1 MLHRMSGTDDISA
14 LRTLA
19 DVVEPVKDY
28 TRISSVKG
36 PWDFRAPLN
45 RLVDAVSPESDAAR
59 HFREL
64 VEKYIQSKYKDRSA
78 AGEIRTLLTNWRDN
92 DAKLHPLLEHSFLL
106 RDVIPLS
113 QDLAALGESG
123 LLALD
128 YLEKSESSPESWR
141 TQQLARIESAK
152 EAKADLLLMV
162 VAPVELL
169 IEASA
174 GQRPGLQVAKQ
185 NMKSEPDQ
193 GSSHD

>member
-1 MLHRMSGTDDISA
+1 MSGTDDISA

-59 HFREL
+59 RFREL
-64 VEKYIQSKYKDRSA
+64 VEKYIQSKYNDRSA

-141 TQQLARIESAK
+141 TQQLARLESAR